1 MICQNCGQHKATIC
15 IVKIAKNKMEKK
27 YICQACA
34 NKINNIDE
42 NLNQILTPFLGDLFA
57 KDQNF
62 KDVNDQI
69 CPTCGQSRRN
79 WQEAGQ
85 FNCRDCYNFLDIDKE
100 HIGKIPKKDKEELY
114 LINIIKEKEKG
125 LKKMIAEER
134 YEEAAVLRDEI
145 KGLKEGS
152 EKNGE

>member
-1 MICQNCGQHKATIC
+1 MICQNCGQHEATIC
-15 IVKIAKNKMEKK
+15 VVKIAKNKMEKK

-34 NKINNIDE
+34 NKINNMDK
-42 NLNQILTPFLGDLFA
+42 NLNQVLTPFLGDLF
-57 KDQNF
+57 DEGQSF
-62 KDVNDQI
+62 KDINDQL

-79 WQEAGQ
+79 WQETGQ
-85 FNCRDCYNFLDIDKE
+85 FNCRECYNFLDIDKE
-100 HIGKIPKKDKEELY
+100 HIGKVPKKDKEELY
-114 LINIIKEKEKG
+114 LINIIKEKEKD

-152 EKNGE
+152 EKNEK